1 MSKVK
6 KCKEGWTRTIMI
18 NGVSTKLIGS
28 RIILE
33 TLPYRLNT
41 IKDASGRKHE

>member
-1 MSKVK
+1 MSKVE
-6 KCKEGWTRTIMI
+6 KCKGGWTRTIMI

-33 TLPYRLNT
+33 TLPYRLHT
-41 IKDASGRKHE
+41 IKDAKSEESA